1 MTIREVEK
9 AAAGLKAAIAG
20 ELHGNRTENALSLI
34 SNCANLLYQTNIR
47 YRDEDLEGYIRQIA
61 SLPGL
66 GPDRELCAGHM
77 AEERLIFY
85 DGFGLNDRGL
95 AQIYLLALC
104 RCREVWYITDERQK
118 DAIPDILDILGQ
130 YGGKAV
136 FLEGRTHLKNIRQL
150 CGIVREIRPKH
161 FFFYGKPDDVT
172 GTAVMYRYG
181 GIMVRYQINLTDHAF
196 WLGAGA
202 IDKCIEFRNYG
213 ACISMDYRGIPREK
227 LALIPYYPVI
237 HQERAFQGYPFACG
251 EGRKVIFS
259 GGALY
264 KTNGSGDKYYEV
276 VDSILRN
283 HEDVIFWYAG
293 TGESD
298 KMKEIL
304 EKYPDRA
311 YLTAERR
318 DLFQVMKH
326 CYFYLSTY
334 PVAGGLMTQYAAKA
348 GKVPL
353 TLRFDHRDG
362 SLINM
367 EELGILFDTVED
379 VCREAHRLLE
389 EEAYASQKGKRMI
402 SSVITEECFDNAVRD
417 LLDGKTSKFTIRYR
431 PIDTEAFR
439 NLYLENIDRRCLHE
453 MLARKDSTVLL
464 RYEPARF
471 FPGGVLKLRKKLF
484 RKARQVLQAMDG
496 GRHMK

>member
-251 EGRKVIFS
+251 EGRKVIFRE
-259 GGALY
+259 ALY
-264 KTNGSGDKYYEV
+264 IRPTVRGT
-276 VDSILRN
+276 SI
-283 HEDVIFWYAG
+283 
-293 TGESD
+293 
-298 KMKEIL
+298 MKWL
-304 EKYPDRA
+304 
-311 YLTAERR
+311 
-318 DLFQVMKH
+318 
-326 CYFYLSTY
+326 
-334 PVAGGLMTQYAAKA
+334 
-348 GKVPL
+348 
-353 TLRFDHRDG
+353 
-362 SLINM
+362 
-367 EELGILFDTVED
+367 ILFSETM
-379 VCREAHRLLE
+379 
-389 EEAYASQKGKRMI
+389 RM
-402 SSVITEECFDNAVRD
+402 
-417 LLDGKTSKFTIRYR
+417 
-431 PIDTEAFR
+431 
-439 NLYLENIDRRCLHE
+439 
-453 MLARKDSTVLL
+453 
-464 RYEPARF
+464 
-471 FPGGVLKLRKKLF
+471 
-484 RKARQVLQAMDG
+484 
-496 GRHMK
+496 